1 MVASE
6 NPIIIEQNY
15 HDQGKNG
22 DVSFEYSNHQSCHV
36 NRLYQTESGS
46 GNGRGVRVSDV
57 RYSRI
62 QGSSASSEAITM
74 NCDANLGCVDI
85 VMDHVNIVSAKSGH
99 KVSAS
104 CKNVHGKYF
113 DSVISCQKKH

>member
-1 MVASE
+1 MVASQ

-15 HDQGKNG
+15 HNRGQNG
-22 DVSFEYSNHQSCHV
+22 EVSFEHSNYQSCHV
-36 NRLYQTESGS
+36 NRFYQTLSG
-46 GNGRGVRVSDV
+46 GNGRGVKVSDI
-57 RYSRI
+57 RYTRI
-62 QGSSASSEAITM
+62 HGSSASSEAITM
-74 NCDANLGCVDI
+74 NCEAGLGCVDI

-113 DSVISCQKKH
+113 DSLISCQKKH